1 MLVLLFLTGVWRPS
15 LMGTGYRRASEGHG
29 KDQSEGMTPE
39 TTTVEEREEP
49 PGPQGA
55 QQQL

>member
-1 MLVLLFLTGVWRPS
+1 MFLTGVWRPS

>member
-1 MLVLLFLTGVWRPS
+1 
-15 LMGTGYRRASEGHG
+15 MGTGYRRASEGQG
-29 KDQSEGMTPE
+29 KDQSEGTTPE